1 MVSDEEIAEE
11 ITKATVKNAINYG
24 KARESTVLNSIL
36 SKFPEMRPKIKDLSK
51 KISAEVARINSL
63 SPEEIKTEG
72 LKYNEEFASERK
84 EKIEKT
90 SKPKM
95 VLEGAENGT
104 FVTRFPPAPNGY
116 MHIGHA
122 KAVFMEKE
130 FSRIY
135 NGKINLYFDDTNPET
150 DRQEYV
156 ESFKKDLEWLN
167 ISFDA
172 EYYASDNIEKMYSFA
187 SDLIKKGKAYVCD
200 CPSEEISEKRSKGID
215 CTHKEKPI
223 EKNLSG
229 WEKML
234 SDKNYPAIL
243 RYKGDIKDQNTALR
257 DPTLFRVKQNAHYRQ
272 GAKYWVWP
280 TYDFNTPIMDSMM
293 GVTDVLRSK
302 EYELRDR
309 LYYEIL
315 VGLGLRLP
323 RLHSFARLE
332 INDNIT
338 SKRKLKELISKN
350 LLWGFNDPRLVT
362 IAGLRRRG
370 IQPKAIMEFVL
381 RFGMSKTDSKVG
393 IEMLL
398 AENRK
403 LIDNKSPR
411 LFFIKDPIKI
421 TITGI
426 PDAKRKIEMK
436 SHPSESL
443 KHRRYNLS
451 DIFFINSYDA
461 LNLRNGDTIKLKDS
475 FSIKICNIGKDNIEA
490 NYLSEIA
497 EDAAKIP
504 WVNQDNYLEADLFEI
519 GNLLENEKF
528 NEKSM
533 LSTKGFIES
542 YAGGIEEGGT
552 VQLERIGFFKLDSK
566 EKMAFI
572 GI

>member
-1 MVSDEEIAEE
+1 MTSDEEINEE
-11 ITKATVKNAINYG
+11 IVKAAIKNALNYG
-24 KARESTVLNSIL
+24 KARESTVLNGVL
-36 SKFPEMRPKIKDLSK
+36 SKFPEMRSEIKELSK
-51 KISAEVARINSL
+51 KISTEVARINSL
-63 SPEEIKTEG
+63 NPEEINSEA

-90 SKPKM
+90 AKPKM
-95 VLEGAENGT
+95 VLEGAENGA

-135 NGKINLYFDDTNPET
+135 NGHINLYFDDTNPET
-150 DRQEYV
+150 DSQEYV

-167 ISFDA
+167 IGFDT

-187 SDLIKKGKAYVCD
+187 STLIKKGKAYVCD
-200 CPSEEISEKRSKGID
+200 CPPEEISEKRTNGID
-215 CTHKEKPI
+215 CTHKEKPP
-223 EKNLSG
+223 EENLSE

-234 SDKNYPAIL
+234 SDKNSHSIL
-243 RYKGDIKDQNTALR
+243 RYKGNIKDQNTALR
-257 DPTLFRVKQNAHYRQ
+257 DPTLFRVKQNVHYRQ
-272 GAKYWVWP
+272 GSKYWLWP
-280 TYDFNTPIMDSMM
+280 TYDFNTPIMDSIM

-315 VGLGLRLP
+315 IGLELRLP

-332 INDNIT
+332 INNNIT
-338 SKRKLKELISKN
+338 SKRKLKELIKKN
-350 LLWGFNDPRLVT
+350 LLWGFDDPRLVT

-370 IQPKAIMEFVL
+370 IQPSAIMEFVL

-403 LIDNKSPR
+403 IIDNKSPR

-421 TITGI
+421 TVTEI
-426 PDAKRKIEMK
+426 PDSKRKIEMK
-436 SHPSESL
+436 AHPSESL

-461 LNLRNGDTIKLKDS
+461 LNLRNGDTIKLKDA
-475 FSIKICNIGKDNIEA
+475 FGIKIHSIEKDNIEA
-490 NYLSEIA
+490 SYLSETA
-497 EDAAKIP
+497 DSAARIP
-504 WVNQDNYLEADLFEI
+504 WVNKDNYLEANLLEI
-519 GNLLENEKF
+519 GDLLENEIF
-528 NEKSM
+528 NGKSM

-542 YAGGIEEGGT
+542 YVSGIEEGGT
-552 VQLERIGFFKLDSK
+552 VQLERTGFFKLDNK
-566 EKMAFI
+566 EKMTFI